1 MTIPLSQIQDRWLAM
16 GMGPLPDAAKIK
28 AMRRSGRIP
37 PTNEQGM
44 RATPENALKYLYRLM
59 WADPDHRASVL
70 DIRAMDRDDA
80 RVKKIHRRTASAA
93 IKGGLRLISTRED
106 KTIKQA
112 WDRFQRR
119 LGLARHEKLHSDA
132 RGLMMEGNLPLQWV
146 LDQDRRQVVQGVRM
160 PSETITPKVGA
171 NGTFTDP
178 RRAYEQIDLAS
189 GRAIAVF
196 ALWQLSLGRLDP
208 DNFDDAGS
216 LGRPY
221 LDATRGVWK
230 KLNMTEEDMVLRR
243 RMRAPQRMAH
253 VLKGAKEEELQK
265 YRERVEG
272 DQAEGITTDYYMNAD
287 GSVTAV
293 AGDANLDQIA
303 DVVHLLDSFFAGAP
317 APKGLFGFTGDL
329 SRDILEDLKRDFFE
343 EVDAM
348 QDTLAGVYQMGLEL
362 QLLLDGIAP
371 ENFDFQVQ
379 FAERRTETANQAA
392 DRALKWQAMGASRR
406 TVMETAGMDPD
417 REQARIR
424 KQGRRVDPYPSPT
437 QIGPRVA
444 VTPGNQRKG
453 ESATTIST
461 RGVR

>member
-1 MTIPLSQIQDRWLAM
+1 MTLSLSQTQDRWLKM
-16 GMGPLPDAAKIK
+16 GLGPLPDAAKVK
-28 AMRRSGRIP
+28 ALRRSGRIP
-37 PTNEQGM
+37 PAPELGM
-44 RATPENALKYLYRLM
+44 RATPENALKYLYRRM

-70 DIRAMDRDDA
+70 DIRQMDIDDM
-80 RVKKIHRRTASAA
+80 RVKKIHRRTASAV
-93 IKGGLRLISTRED
+93 IKGGLVLRNPGENRAV
-106 KTIKQA
+106 KQA

-119 LGLARHEKLHSDA
+119 LGLHRHEKLHSDA
-132 RGLMMEGNLPLQWV
+132 RGLMMEGNIPMQWV
-146 LDQDRRQVVQGVRM
+146 LDRPQRQVVQGVRM
-160 PSETITPKVGA
+160 PSETINPRVNP
-171 NGTFTDP
+171 NGTFADP
-178 RRAYEQIDLAS
+178 RRAYEQYDLAT

-196 ALWQLSLGRLDP
+196 ALWQLTLGRLDP

-221 LDATRGVWK
+221 LDATRGIWK

-253 VLKGAKEEELQK
+253 VLKGAKEDELLK
-265 YRERVEG
+265 YRERVEA

-303 DVVHLLDSFFAGAP
+303 DVVHLLDAFFSGAP
-317 APKGLFGFTGDL
+317 APKGLFGFVGDL
-329 SRDILEDLKRDFFE
+329 NRDILEDLRRDFFE

-362 QLLLDGIAP
+362 QLLLDGVSP
-371 ENFDFQVQ
+371 ENFDFEIQ
-379 FAERRTETANQAA
+379 FKERRTETPNQAA
-392 DRALKWQAMGASRR
+392 DRALKWQAMGASER

-417 REQARIR
+417 QEDQRRR
-424 KQGRRVDPYPSPT
+424 KERGRANPYPNPT
-437 QIGPRVA
+437 QIGSARVA

-461 RGVR
+461 RG